1 MKLARK
7 IIMLFVLIHFVMSMR
22 NENESET
29 IRKQDMRNRSS
40 LMKNKI
46 NQRKDIIGNSCN
58 CEELKKE
65 IEMLKELNKQLMSKN
80 PNQIQG
86 NNISATTNQ
95 NQVNGNMSNNQING
109 NMSNINQEAMNQ
121 NTNQMNNQSNNVNQ
135 NNATPKTNTNQ
146 NQSNNDSGE
155 LSTGTTQNTNQ
166 INQNQQQ
173 VTSSNNQMNN
183 QQGNNNNNINPMNNQ
198 NTQQPNTNTQ
208 PQMNNSNQVQP
219 PQNNSNNC
227 NQPSTIYIPETSF
240 DPSAT
245 TRIIESQRQ
254 AERQAKLKPL
264 LKCFS
269 PYNPYTTIITN
280 TNSQCETCCIDTL
293 QSNPKAVNC
302 CIEKCIVD
310 SNSQSKFSLF
320 CINYKFLFN
329 TVQLSIPEL

>member
-65 IEMLKELNKQLMSKN
+65 IEILKELNKQLMSKN

-95 NQVNGNMSNNQING
+95 NQVNGNMSH
-109 NMSNINQEAMNQ
+109 INQGAMNQ

-173 VTSSNNQMNN
+173 VTSSKDRK
-183 QQGNNNNNINPMNNQ
+183 
-198 NTQQPNTNTQ
+198 
-208 PQMNNSNQVQP
+208 SV
-219 PQNNSNNC
+219 
-227 NQPSTIYIPETSF
+227 
-240 DPSAT
+240 
-245 TRIIESQRQ
+245 
-254 AERQAKLKPL
+254 
-264 LKCFS
+264 
-269 PYNPYTTIITN
+269 
-280 TNSQCETCCIDTL
+280 
-293 QSNPKAVNC
+293 V
-302 CIEKCIVD
+302 
-310 SNSQSKFSLF
+310 
-320 CINYKFLFN
+320 
-329 TVQLSIPEL
+329 